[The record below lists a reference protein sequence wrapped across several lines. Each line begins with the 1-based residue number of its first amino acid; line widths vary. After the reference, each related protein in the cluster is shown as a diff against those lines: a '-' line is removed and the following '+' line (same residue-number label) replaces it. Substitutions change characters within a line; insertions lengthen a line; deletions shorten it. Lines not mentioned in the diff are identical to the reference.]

1 MINDVECILYYF
13 LIYCE
18 QILMHY
24 VYSDKINVFN
34 FNSASVVGVL
44 FFYYFVLLNND
55 QL

>member
-1 MINDVECILYYF
+1 MLNDVECILYYF

-24 VYSDKINVFN
+24 VYSDQINVFK
-34 FNSASVVGVL
+34 FNGVSVVDGIC
-44 FFYYFVLLNND
+44 FNYFVLLNND